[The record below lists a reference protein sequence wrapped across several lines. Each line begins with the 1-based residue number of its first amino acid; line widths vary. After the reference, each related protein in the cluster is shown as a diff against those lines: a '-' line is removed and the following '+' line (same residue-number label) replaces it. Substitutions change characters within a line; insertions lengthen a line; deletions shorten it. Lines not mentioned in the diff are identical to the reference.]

1 MSAITTHVLDTSIG
15 RPAAGLR
22 VVLERRGKNSEWR
35 ILGQGKTDEDG
46 RQRTLMDDHTA
57 LEAGTY
63 RLVFE
68 TREYFEARGAHTLY
82 PSVIIT
88 FEVVED
94 GAGQAARY
102 HIPLL
107 LGPFGY
113 TTYRGS

>member
-1 MSAITTHVLDTSIG
+1 VSAITTHVLDTSIG

-22 VVLERRGKNSEWR
+22 VVLERRGTNSEWR
-35 ILGQGKTDEDG
+35 ILGHGETDEDG
-46 RQRTLMDDHTA
+46 RHTLMDDHTA
-57 LEAGTY
+57 LEAGIY
-63 RLVFE
+63 RLVFD

-82 PSVIIT
+82 PSVIII

-94 GAGQAARY
+94 GARHAARN

-107 LGPFGY
+107 LSPFGY

>member
-22 VVLERRGKNSEWR
+22 VVLERRGKNSEWQT
-35 ILGQGKTDEDG
+35 LGQGDTDEDG
-46 RQRTLMDDHTA
+46 RQRTLMDDHTP
-57 LEAGTY
+57 LEAGIY
-63 RLVFE
+63 RLVFD

-94 GAGQAARY
+94 TPQQASRY

>member
-15 RPAAGLR
+15 RPAEGLR
-22 VVLERRGKNSEWR
+22 VVLERRGKNSEWGV
-35 ILGQGKTDEDG
+35 LGHGETDEDG
-46 RQRTLMDDHTA
+46 RQRTLMDGHTA
-57 LEAGTY
+57 LEAGIY
-63 RLVFE
+63 RLVFD

-82 PSVIIT
+82 PSVSIT
-88 FEVVED
+88 FEVVEG
-94 GAGQAARY
+94 GAQHAVRY

>member
-1 MSAITTHVLDTSIG
+1 VSAITTHVLDTSIG

-22 VVLERRGKNSEWR
+22 VVLEQRGKNSEWR
-35 ILGQGKTDEDG
+35 TLGHGETDEDG
-46 RQRTLMDDHTA
+46 RQRTLIDDHTA
-57 LEAGTY
+57 LEAGIY
-63 RLVFE
+63 RLVFD
-68 TREYFEARGAHTLY
+68 TREYFEARGVQTLY

-94 GAGQAARY
+94 AARHAARY